1 MALLHLV
8 YRDQLFP
15 RQAYRQ
21 TFDALL
27 EQLSERQACRI
38 MVELL
43 AMAHERGCEG
53 ELADQ
58 LAACLQ
64 DKRLPEIAA
73 LRSRFAPD
81 PARLPNVV
89 VQLAPLNAYEELL
102 DGSLTGD
109 AA

>member
-1 MALLHLV
+1 
-8 YRDQLFP
+8 
-15 RQAYRQ
+15 
-21 TFDALL
+21 
-27 EQLSERQACRI
+27 

-43 AMAHERGCEG
+43 AMAHERGCES

-64 DKRLPEIAA
+64 DKQLPEIAA

-102 DGSLTGD
+102 GGSLTGD